1 MAFKRSGVRLPLAPP
16 SKLLLIPNRCSQP
29 TFCQKR
35 DGDWVRG
42 RPSWRPLSGGFAR
55 SVCLHLRPEPRHV
68 VAEND
73 QVVLD
78 PGAVLDVIAQQGLAS
93 ETHAL
98 EHRNGSALVDRHLCG
113 QFLQAE
119 PERDSEGFPNQQS
132 PHSLAPPLRAT

>member
-42 RPSWRPLSGGFAR
+42 RPSWRPLSGGFAQ
-55 SVCLHLRPEPRHV
+55 SVCLHLRLEPRHV

-78 PGAVLDVIAQQGLAS
+78 PGAVPDVIAQQGLGS
-93 ETHAL
+93 EAHAL
-98 EHRNGSALVDRHLCG
+98 EQRNGASLVDRHFRS
-113 QFLQAE
+113 QFFQ
-119 PERDSEGFPNQQS
+119 PELNPNPKFFLDMKS
-132 PHSLAPPLRAT
+132 PNPVA

>member
-1 MAFKRSGVRLPLAPP
+1 ME
-16 SKLLLIPNRCSQP
+16 
-29 TFCQKR
+29 
-35 DGDWVRG
+35 DWFRG

-55 SVCLHLRPEPRHV
+55 SVCLHLRLEPRHV

-98 EHRNGSALVDRHLCG
+98 EHRNASALVAQPTSVASRT
-113 QFLQAE
+113 A
-119 PERDSEGFPNQQS
+119 SKVVS
-132 PHSLAPPLRAT
+132 APRSISAIHAARALGWAMSRGRNSKS